1 MEESV
6 YSPVLDKDLHIG
18 NKVVVYEVFEK
29 IVNTEN
35 SFNKN
40 VDEKK
45 EIKPF
50 EKNSEKNGERI
61 FMKIAEWD
69 FSAVKPWVITVG
81 QMDEDEPLEIFMGCY
96 YETLY
101 YNKADTRPYFFKYND
116 GVLVKQWTGSYLNS
130 LAFHHAEFVDH
141 DSDGFDELRVY
152 ERVKEKGVYI
162 DRVNYYGIRGFYP
175 YLME

>member
-29 IVNTEN
+29 I
-35 SFNKN
+35 FK
-40 VDEKK
+40 
-45 EIKPF
+45 
-50 EKNSEKNGERI
+50 
-61 FMKIAEWD
+61 KIAEWD
-69 FSAVKPWVITVG
+69 FSAVKPWMITVG
-81 QMDEDEPLEIFMGCY
+81 QMDEDEPLEIFIGCY

-101 YNKADTRPYFFKYND
+101 YNKADTRPYFFEYND

-175 YLME
+175 YLKEYK